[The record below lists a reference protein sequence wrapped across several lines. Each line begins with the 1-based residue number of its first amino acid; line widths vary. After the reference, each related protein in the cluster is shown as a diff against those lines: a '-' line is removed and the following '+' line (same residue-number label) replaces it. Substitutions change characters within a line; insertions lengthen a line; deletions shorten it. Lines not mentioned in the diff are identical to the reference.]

1 MNDSSKKDKVI
12 LDEIKELV
20 IKINYHDHLY
30 YNENKQKISD
40 TEYDALRKDLE
51 NLETQY
57 PHLMLPESP
66 SKKVGSA
73 VSKEFKTYA
82 HNTPMLSLNNGYS
95 EEEVKAFFLKFNK
108 TFNDFKILAETKVDG
123 LSASLIY
130 ENHKLV
136 RALTRGDGLQGEDI
150 TTNIIHVDNVK
161 KKLPIDFPAKLEIR
175 GEVFMPKIAF
185 IKLNEER
192 KANNQQ
198 TFSTARNAASGSI
211 RQLDPEITKQR
222 KLRFFGYTII
232 SKEKYFGETLL
243 DTRNILLNNNFALN
257 TPSALCSSV
266 KEMIAFYNHI
276 NDIRDELEYEIDG
289 IVYKLNSYEQQ
300 KKIGFTSRFPK
311 WALAHKFPAEE
322 VATKIV
328 DVKFQVGRTGSIT
341 PVAILEE
348 VLVGGVK
355 ISRATLHN
363 QDEIKR
369 LNINIGDIV
378 KLQRAGDVI
387 PKIIGVKE
395 TANNKDKIKI
405 TFPSTCPSCNQ
416 KLIKTEKEVALRCI
430 NFDFCEEQI
439 VYRISHFV
447 SRQALNIEG
456 LGEKQIRFLI
466 EKGII
471 KNTDDIFLLKRKH
484 NDSNSINL
492 YQYDGWGKKSV
503 ENLFKAIEK
512 SSTVTFDKFIY
523 SLGIRHVG
531 KELAI
536 TLSNNFKSLEE
547 LIYAFSNLDKE
558 SLPECEGLG
567 EVIINSLQ
575 SYFLNQKCL
584 TLVTNLKNH
593 LNIKYT
599 NNLSQGIYKDKKIV
613 ITGSFES
620 FKRSEIEVKLRSL
633 GGKVLS
639 SISKNTDFLIAG
651 KDAGS
656 KLKKAESMNIDIKGI
671 DFVNDL
677 MNN

>member
-95 EEEVKAFFLKFNK
+95 EEEVKAFFLKLNK

-161 KKLPIDFPAKLEIR
+161 KKLPIEFPEKLEIR

-266 KEMIAFYNHI
+266 EEMIAFFNHI

-447 SRQALNIEG
+447 SRLALNIEG

-484 NDSNSINL
+484 KDNSINL

>member
-1 MNDSSKKDKVI
+1 MNNSRKKEKVI

-40 TEYDALRKDLE
+40 IEYDALRKDLE
-51 NLETQY
+51 NLENQY
-57 PHLMLPESP
+57 PHLMLSESP
-66 SKKVGSA
+66 TKKVGSA
-73 VSKEFKTYA
+73 VSKAFKTYL

-95 EEEVKAFFLKFNK
+95 EEEVKAFFLKLNK

-150 TTNIIHVDNVK
+150 TTNIIHVDNVQ

-185 IKLNEER
+185 IKLNEQR

-322 VATKIV
+322 VVTKIV

-369 LNINIGDIV
+369 LDINIGDIV

-395 TANNKDKIKI
+395 KANNKDKIKI
-405 TFPSTCPSCNQ
+405 TFPSRCPSCNQ
-416 KLIKTEKEVALRCI
+416 KLIKTEKEVALRCL
-430 NFDFCEEQI
+430 NFDFCKEQV

-447 SRQALNIEG
+447 SRLALNIEG

-471 KNTDDIFLLKRKH
+471 KNTDDLFLLKRKH
-484 NDSNSINL
+484 DSKSINL
-492 YQYDGWGKKSV
+492 FQYDGWGKKSV

-512 SSTVTFDKFIY
+512 SSTVNFDKFIY

-593 LNIKYT
+593 LNIEYT

-613 ITGSFES
+613 ITGSFEN

-639 SISKNTDFLIAG
+639 SLSKNTDFLIVG

-656 KLKKAESMNIDIKGI
+656 KLQKAESMNIDIKRI

>member
-1 MNDSSKKDKVI
+1 MNDSNKKDKVI
-12 LDEIKELV
+12 LDEIKELI

-30 YNENKQKISD
+30 YNENNQEISD
-40 TEYDALRKDLE
+40 TEYDELRKDLE

-66 SKKVGSA
+66 SKKVGST
-73 VSKEFKTYA
+73 VSKEFKTYT
-82 HNTPMLSLNNGYS
+82 HSSPMLSLNNGYS
-95 EEEVKAFFLKFNK
+95 EEEVKAFFLKLNK
-108 TFNDFKILAETKVDG
+108 IFNDFKILAETKVDG

-130 ENHKLV
+130 ENHKIV

-161 KKLPIDFPAKLEIR
+161 KKLPIDFPKKLEIR
-175 GEVFMPKIAF
+175 GEIFMPKTEF
-185 IKLNEER
+185 IRLNEER
-192 KANNQQ
+192 KSNNKQ

-243 DTRNILLNNNFALN
+243 DTRNILLKNNFALN
-257 TPSALCSSV
+257 TPSAICSSV
-266 KEMIAFYNHI
+266 KEMMAFYNHI

-369 LNINIGDIV
+369 LNLNIGDIV

-395 TANNKDKIKI
+395 KANNRDKIKI
-405 TFPSTCPSCNQ
+405 TFPSSCPSCNK
-416 KLIKTEKEVALRCI
+416 KLIKTNKEVALRCV

-447 SRQALNIEG
+447 SRLALNIEG

-471 KNTDDIFLLKRKH
+471 KNIDDIFLLKRKQET
-484 NDSNSINL
+484 NNINL

-536 TLSNNFKSLEE
+536 SLSNNFKSLEE
-547 LIYAFSNLDKE
+547 FIYAFSNLNKE
-558 SLPECEGLG
+558 SLPECDGLG

-584 TLVTNLKNH
+584 ELVTNLKNH

-599 NNLSQGIYKDKKIV
+599 KNLSQGIYKDKKIV
-613 ITGSFES
+613 ITGSFEN
-620 FKRSEIEVKLRSL
+620 FNRSEIEVKLRSL
-633 GGKVLS
+633 GGKILS

-656 KLKKAESMNIDIKGI
+656 KLQKAESMNLDIKGI

-677 MNN
+677 MSN

>member
-12 LDEIKELV
+12 LDKIKELV

-73 VSKEFKTYA
+73 VGKEFKTYA

-95 EEEVKAFFLKFNK
+95 EEEVKAFFLKLNK
-108 TFNDFKILAETKVDG
+108 TFKDFKILAETKVDG

-161 KKLPIDFPAKLEIR
+161 KNLPIEFPEKLEIR
-175 GEVFMPKIAF
+175 GEVFMPKRVF

-198 TFSTARNAASGSI
+198 IFSTARNAASGSI

-222 KLRFFGYTII
+222 KLRFFGYTIV

-266 KEMIAFYNHI
+266 QEMIAFFNHI

-395 TANNKDKIKI
+395 TANSKDKIKI
-405 TFPSTCPSCNQ
+405 TFPSMCPSCNQ

-447 SRQALNIEG
+447 SRLALNIEG

-466 EKGII
+466 EKGIV

-484 NDSNSINL
+484 KDKSINL

>member
-161 KKLPIDFPAKLEIR
+161 KKLPIEFPEKLEIR

-266 KEMIAFYNHI
+266 EEMIAFFNHI

-447 SRQALNIEG
+447 SRLALNIEG

-484 NDSNSINL
+484 NENSINL

>member
-1 MNDSSKKDKVI
+1 MNDSSKKDKII

-51 NLETQY
+51 NLETKY

-82 HNTPMLSLNNGYS
+82 HNTPMLSLNNGYT
-95 EEEVKAFFLKFNK
+95 EEEVKAFFLKLNK
-108 TFNDFKILAETKVDG
+108 TFKDFKILAETKVDG

-150 TTNIIHVDNVK
+150 TNNIIHVDNVK
-161 KKLPIDFPAKLEIR
+161 KNLPIEFPEKLEIR

-198 TFSTARNAASGSI
+198 IFSTARNAASGSI

-222 KLRFFGYTII
+222 KLRFFGYTIV

-266 KEMIAFYNHI
+266 QEMIAFFNHI

-328 DVKFQVGRTGSIT
+328 DVKFQVGRTGTIT

-395 TANNKDKIKI
+395 TANSKDKIKV

-439 VYRISHFV
+439 VHRISHFV
-447 SRQALNIEG
+447 SRLALNIEG

-471 KNTDDIFLLKRKH
+471 KNTDDIFLLKIKH
-484 NDSNSINL
+484 KDNSINL

-512 SSTVTFDKFIY
+512 SSSVAFDKFIY

-536 TLSNNFKSLEE
+536 TLSNNFNSLEE

>member
-95 EEEVKAFFLKFNK
+95 EEEVKAFFLKLNK
-108 TFNDFKILAETKVDG
+108 TFKDFKILAETKVDG

-150 TTNIIHVDNVK
+150 TSNIIHVDNVK
-161 KKLPIDFPAKLEIR
+161 KNLPIEFPEKLEIR

-198 TFSTARNAASGSI
+198 IFSTARNAASGSI

-266 KEMIAFYNHI
+266 EEMIAFFNHI
-276 NDIRDELEYEIDG
+276 NDKRDQLEYEIDG

-322 VATKIV
+322 VTTKIV
-328 DVKFQVGRTGSIT
+328 DVKFQVGRTGTIT
-341 PVAILEE
+341 PVAMLEE

-395 TANNKDKIKI
+395 TANSKDKIKV

-439 VYRISHFV
+439 VHRISHFV
-447 SRQALNIEG
+447 SRLALNIEG

-484 NDSNSINL
+484 NDNSINL

-656 KLKKAESMNIDIKGI
+656 KLKKAESMKIDIKGI

>member
-1 MNDSSKKDKVI
+1 MNDSSKTDKVI
-12 LDEIKELV
+12 LDKIKELV

-30 YNENKQKISD
+30 YNKNKQKISD
-40 TEYDALRKDLE
+40 TEYDTLRKELE

-57 PHLMLPESP
+57 PHLMLTESP
-66 SKKVGSA
+66 SKKVGSS

-82 HNTPMLSLNNGYS
+82 HNIPMLSLNNGYS
-95 EEEVKAFFLKFNK
+95 EEEVNAFFLKFSK

-136 RALTRGDGLQGEDI
+136 RALTRGDGFQGEDI
-150 TTNIIHVDNVK
+150 TANIIHVDNVK
-161 KKLPIDFPAKLEIR
+161 KKLPNDFPAKLEIR
-175 GEVFMPKIAF
+175 GEVFMPKITF

-192 KANNQQ
+192 KKNNQQ

-222 KLRFFGYTII
+222 KLRFFGYSII
-232 SKEKYFGETLL
+232 SMEKYFGETLL

-266 KEMIAFYNHI
+266 KEMIAFYKHI
-276 NDIRDELEYEIDG
+276 NDIRNKLEYEIDG

-395 TANNKDKIKI
+395 IANNKDKIKI
-405 TFPSTCPSCNQ
+405 TFPSMCPSCNQ

-430 NFDFCEEQI
+430 NYDFCEEQI

-447 SRQALNIEG
+447 SRLALNIEG

-471 KNTDDIFLLKRKH
+471 KNIDDIFLLKRKQE
-484 NDSNSINL
+484 SNNINL

-547 LIYAFSNLDKE
+547 LIYAFSNLDKK

-575 SYFLNQKCL
+575 SFFLNQKCL
-584 TLVTNLKNH
+584 TLVTNLKSY
-593 LNIKYT
+593 LNIEYI

-613 ITGSFES
+613 ITGSFENL
-620 FKRSEIEVKLRSL
+620 KRSEIEVKLRSL
-633 GGKVLS
+633 GGKVVS
-639 SISKNTDFLIAG
+639 SISKKTDFLIAG

-656 KLKKAESMNIDIKGI
+656 KLQKAKSMKIDIKGI

>member
-1 MNDSSKKDKVI
+1 MNDSSKKEKAI

-20 IKINYHDHLY
+20 IKINYHDKLY

-51 NLETQY
+51 NLETKY

-66 SKKVGSA
+66 SKKVGST
-73 VSKEFKTYA
+73 VSKEFKTYL

-95 EEEVKAFFLKFNK
+95 EEEVKAFFLKLNK
-108 TFNDFKILAETKVDG
+108 TFKDFKILAETKVDG

-150 TTNIIHVDNVK
+150 TNNIIHVDNVK
-161 KKLPIDFPAKLEIR
+161 KKLPIEFPEKLEIR
-175 GEVFMPKIAF
+175 GEVFMPKRTF

-266 KEMIAFYNHI
+266 EEMIAFFNHI

-328 DVKFQVGRTGSIT
+328 DVKFQVGRTGTIT

-395 TANNKDKIKI
+395 TANSKDKIKI

-447 SRQALNIEG
+447 SRLALNIEG

-484 NDSNSINL
+484 KDNSINL

-584 TLVTNLKNH
+584 NLVTNLKNH

>member
-95 EEEVKAFFLKFNK
+95 EEEVKAFFLKLNK

-161 KKLPIDFPAKLEIR
+161 KKLPIDFPEKLEIR

-266 KEMIAFYNHI
+266 EEMIAFYNHI

-484 NDSNSINL
+484 EENSINL

-656 KLKKAESMNIDIKGI
+656 KLQKAESMNIDIKGI

>member
-1 MNDSSKKDKVI
+1 MNNSRKKEKVI

-40 TEYDALRKDLE
+40 IEYDALRKDLE
-51 NLETQY
+51 NLENQY
-57 PHLMLPESP
+57 PHLMLSESP
-66 SKKVGSA
+66 TKKVGSA
-73 VSKEFKTYA
+73 VSKAFKTYL

-95 EEEVKAFFLKFNK
+95 EEEIKAFFLKLNK
-108 TFNDFKILAETKVDG
+108 AFNDFKILAETKVDG

-136 RALTRGDGLQGEDI
+136 KALTRGDGLQGEDI
-150 TTNIIHVDNVK
+150 TTNIIHVDNVQ

-322 VATKIV
+322 VITKIV

-369 LNINIGDIV
+369 LNLFIGDTV

-387 PKIIGVKE
+387 PKIVGVFKSSGTKE
-395 TANNKDKIKI
+395 RIKIKA
-405 TFPSTCPSCNQ
+405 PKKCPGC
-416 KLIKTEKEVALRCI
+416 KEDLVKTENEVALRCL
-430 NFDFCEEQI
+430 NYDGCKEQI
-439 VYRISHFV
+439 IHRICHFV
-447 SRQALNIEG
+447 SKQALNIDG
-456 LGEKQIRFLI
+456 LGEKQIRFFWN
-466 EKGII
+466 KSII
-471 KNTDDIFLLKRKH
+471 KSLEDIFNLKNKH
-484 NDSNSINL
+484 DLNQINL
-492 YQYDGWGKKSV
+492 YQYEGWGKKSV
-503 ENLFKAIEK
+503 DNLFKSIKK
-512 SSTVTFDKFIY
+512 SSNVSFDKFIY
-523 SLGIRHVG
+523 ALGIRHVG
-531 KELAI
+531 KELASI
-536 TLSNNFKSLEE
+536 LGKNFNNLDSLIQAFSSQAENNADQIEGIGEIIVKSLRN
-547 LIYAFSNLDKE
+547 YFSNKKNL
-558 SLPECEGLG
+558 
-567 EVIINSLQ
+567 EVIRRTAKL
-575 SYFLNQKCL
+575 LD
-584 TLVTNLKNH
+584 
-593 LNIKYT
+593 IKYDEQRS
-599 NNLSQGIYKDKKIV
+599 NGIYTNHKIV
-613 ITGSFES
+613 ITGSFEGYS
-620 FKRSEIEVKLRSL
+620 RTQIEEKIKSL
-633 GGKVLS
+633 GGKIGS
-639 SISKNTDFLIAG
+639 SVSKNTNFLIVG
-651 KDAGS
+651 EDPGNKFI
-656 KLKKAESMNIDIKGI
+656 KAKGLNINIKGL
-671 DFVNDL
+671 DFIVSL
-677 MNN
+677 MKD

>member
-1 MNDSSKKDKVI
+1 MNDSIKTEKAV
-12 LDEIKELV
+12 LNEIKELV
-20 IKINYHDHLY
+20 FKINYHDNLY
-30 YNENKQKISD
+30 YNENRQKISD
-40 TEYDALRKDLE
+40 NDYDSLRKKLE
-51 NLETQY
+51 SLETKYQ
-57 PHLMLPESP
+57 HLTLPKSP
-66 SKKVGSA
+66 TKKVGSA

-82 HNTPMLSLNNGYS
+82 HSTPMLSLNNGYS
-95 EEEVKAFFLKFNK
+95 EEEVKNFFLKFNK
-108 TFNDFKILAETKVDG
+108 IFNNYEILAETKVDG

-130 ENHKLV
+130 DNHKLV
-136 RALTRGDGLQGEDI
+136 KALTRGDGLQGEDI
-150 TTNIIHVDNVK
+150 TNNIMFVDDVK
-161 KKLPIDFPAKLEIR
+161 KKLPINFPGKLEIR
-175 GEVFMPKIAF
+175 GEVFMPKDAF

-192 KANNQQ
+192 KANNKQ

-211 RQLDPEITKQR
+211 RQLDPKITKQR

-232 SKEKYFGETLL
+232 CKEKYFGRTLL
-243 DTRNILLNNNFALN
+243 DTRSILLKNDFALN
-257 TPSALCSSV
+257 MPSALCSSV
-266 KEMIAFYNHI
+266 KEMMVFYNRI

-300 KKIGFTSRFPK
+300 NKIGFTSRFPK

-322 VATKIV
+322 VTTKIV

-369 LNINIGDIV
+369 LNLNIGDIV

-405 TFPSTCPSCNQ
+405 TFPSKCPSCNHR
-416 KLIKTEKEVALRCI
+416 LIKIEKEVALRCI
-430 NFDFCEEQI
+430 NFDFCKEQI

-466 EKGII
+466 EKDII
-471 KNTDDIFLLKRKH
+471 KNADDIFLLKRKL
-484 NDSNSINL
+484 NSKSINL

-503 ENLFKAIEK
+503 ENLFKAIDK
-512 SSTVTFDKFIY
+512 SSTVSFDKFIY

-558 SLPECEGLG
+558 SLSECEGLG

-575 SYFLNQKCL
+575 SYFLSQKCL
-584 TLVTNLKNH
+584 TLVTNLKSH
-593 LNIKYT
+593 LNINYT
-599 NNLSQGIYKDKKIV
+599 YNLPQGTYKDKKIV
-613 ITGSFES
+613 ITGSFEN
-620 FKRSEIEVKLRSL
+620 FTRSEIEVKLRSL

-656 KLKKAESMNIDIKGI
+656 KLQKAELMNIDIKGI
-671 DFVNDL
+671 DFVNNL
-677 MNN
+677 MNF

>member
-1 MNDSSKKDKVI
+1 MNDSIKTDKVI
-12 LDEIKELV
+12 LDKIKELV

-51 NLETQY
+51 NLETKY
-57 PHLMLPESP
+57 PHLMLTESP
-66 SKKVGSA
+66 SKKVGSE

-95 EEEVKAFFLKFNK
+95 EEEVKSFFLKFSK
-108 TFNDFKILAETKVDG
+108 TFNNFKILAETKVDG

-161 KKLPIDFPAKLEIR
+161 KKLPGDFPAKLEIR

-266 KEMIAFYNHI
+266 KEMIAFYKHI
-276 NDIRDELEYEIDG
+276 NDTRDELEYEIDG
-289 IVYKLNSYEQQ
+289 IVYKLNSYKQQ

-378 KLQRAGDVI
+378 RLQRAGDVI

-395 TANNKDKIKI
+395 TANDKDKIKI
-405 TFPSTCPSCNQ
+405 TFPSLCPSCNQ

-430 NFDFCEEQI
+430 NFDFCKEQI

-456 LGEKQIRFLI
+456 LGEKQIRFLL
-466 EKGII
+466 EKHII
-471 KNTDDIFLLKRKH
+471 KNIDDIFLLKRKQ
-484 NDSNSINL
+484 DSNKINL

-547 LIYAFSNLDKE
+547 FIYVFSNLDKE
-558 SLPECEGLG
+558 SLPEYEGVG

-575 SYFLNQKCL
+575 SFFLNQKLL

-593 LNIKYT
+593 LNIEYT

-613 ITGSFES
+613 ITGSFENL
-620 FKRSEIEVKLRSL
+620 KRNEIEVKLRSL
-633 GGKVLS
+633 GGKVVS
-639 SISKNTDFLIAG
+639 SISKKTDFLIAG

-656 KLKKAESMNIDIKGI
+656 KLQKAKSMNIDIKGI
-671 DFVNDL
+671 DFVDDL

>member
-20 IKINYHDHLY
+20 IKINYHDQLY

-51 NLETQY
+51 KLENQY

-82 HNTPMLSLNNGYS
+82 HNTPMLSLNNGYT
-95 EEEVKAFFLKFNK
+95 EEEVKAFFLKLNK
-108 TFNDFKILAETKVDG
+108 TFKDFKILAETKVDG

-161 KKLPIDFPAKLEIR
+161 KKLPIEFPEKLEIR
-175 GEVFMPKIAF
+175 GEVFMPKRAF

-266 KEMIAFYNHI
+266 QEMIAFFNHI

-328 DVKFQVGRTGSIT
+328 DVKFQVGRTGTIT

-395 TANNKDKIKI
+395 TANSKDKIKI

-447 SRQALNIEG
+447 SRLALNIEG

-484 NDSNSINL
+484 KDNSINL

-593 LNIKYT
+593 LNIQYT

>member
-1 MNDSSKKDKVI
+1 MNDSNKKDKVI
-12 LDEIKELV
+12 LDEIKELI

-30 YNENKQKISD
+30 YNENNQEISD
-40 TEYDALRKDLE
+40 TEYDELRKDLE

-73 VSKEFKTYA
+73 VSKEFKTYT
-82 HNTPMLSLNNGYS
+82 HNSPMLSLNNGYS
-95 EEEVKAFFLKFNK
+95 EEEVKAFFLKLNK
-108 TFNDFKILAETKVDG
+108 IFNDFKILAETKVDG

-130 ENHKLV
+130 ENHKIV

-161 KKLPIDFPAKLEIR
+161 KKLPIDFPKKLEIR
-175 GEVFMPKIAF
+175 GEIFMPKTEF
-185 IKLNEER
+185 IRLNEER
-192 KANNQQ
+192 KSNNKQ

-243 DTRNILLNNNFALN
+243 DTRNILLKNNFALN
-257 TPSALCSSV
+257 TPSAICSSV
-266 KEMIAFYNHI
+266 KEMMAFYNHI

-369 LNINIGDIV
+369 LNLNIGDIV

-395 TANNKDKIKI
+395 KANNRDKRKI
-405 TFPSTCPSCNQ
+405 TFPSSCPSCNK
-416 KLIKTEKEVALRCI
+416 KLIKTNKEVALRCV

-447 SRQALNIEG
+447 SRLALNIEG

-471 KNTDDIFLLKRKH
+471 KNIDDIFLLKRKQET
-484 NDSNSINL
+484 NNINL

-536 TLSNNFKSLEE
+536 SLSNNFKSLEE
-547 LIYAFSNLDKE
+547 FIYAFSNLNKE
-558 SLPECEGLG
+558 SLPECDGLG

-584 TLVTNLKNH
+584 ELVTNLKNH

-599 NNLSQGIYKDKKIV
+599 KNLSQGIYKDKKIV
-613 ITGSFES
+613 ITGSFEN
-620 FKRSEIEVKLRSL
+620 FNRSEIEVKLRSL
-633 GGKVLS
+633 GGKILS

-656 KLKKAESMNIDIKGI
+656 KLQKAESMNLDIKGI

-677 MNN
+677 MSN

>member
-1 MNDSSKKDKVI
+1 MNNSSKTDKVV
-12 LDEIKELV
+12 LNEIKELV
-20 IKINYHDHLY
+20 TKINYHDQLY
-30 YNENKQKISD
+30 YNENKQIISD

-57 PHLMLPESP
+57 PHLMLRESP
-66 SKKVGSA
+66 TKKVGSA

-82 HNTPMLSLNNGYS
+82 HNSPMLSLNNGYS
-95 EEEVKAFFLKFNK
+95 EEEVKTFFLKFSK
-108 TFNDFKILAETKVDG
+108 RFNDFKILAETKVDG

-300 KKIGFTSRFPK
+300 KNIGFTSRFPK

-322 VATKIV
+322 VATKII

-348 VLVGGVK
+348 VLIGGVK

-369 LNINIGDIV
+369 LDINIGDIV

-387 PKIIGVKE
+387 PKIIGVREK
-395 TANNKDKIKI
+395 ANNKDKIKI
-405 TFPSTCPSCNQ
+405 TFPSRCPSCNQ
-416 KLIKTEKEVALRCI
+416 KLIKTEKEVAFRCV
-430 NFDFCEEQI
+430 NFDFCEEQV

-447 SRQALNIEG
+447 SRLALNIEG

-471 KNTDDIFLLKRKH
+471 KNTDDIFLLKRKQ
-484 NDSNSINL
+484 DSNSINL

-547 LIYAFSNLDKE
+547 LIYTFSNLDKE
-558 SLPECEGLG
+558 ILPECEGLG

-599 NNLSQGIYKDKKIV
+599 NNFTQGIYKDKKIV
-613 ITGSFES
+613 ITGSFEN
-620 FKRSEIEVKLRSL
+620 FTRSEIEAKLRSL

-651 KDAGS
+651 KDTGS
-656 KLKKAESMNIDIKGI
+656 KLQKAESMNIDIKGI

>member
-1 MNDSSKKDKVI
+1 MNDSSKKDKII

-20 IKINYHDHLY
+20 IKINYHDQLY

-51 NLETQY
+51 TLETQY

-95 EEEVKAFFLKFNK
+95 EEEVKAFFLKLNK
-108 TFNDFKILAETKVDG
+108 TFKDFKILAETKVDG

-150 TTNIIHVDNVK
+150 TSNIIHVDNVK
-161 KKLPIDFPAKLEIR
+161 KNLPIEFPEKLEIR

-198 TFSTARNAASGSI
+198 IFSTARNAASGSI

-222 KLRFFGYTII
+222 KLRFFGYTIV

-266 KEMIAFYNHI
+266 QEMIAFFNHI

-328 DVKFQVGRTGSIT
+328 DVKFQVGRTGTIT

-395 TANNKDKIKI
+395 TANSKDKIKI

-447 SRQALNIEG
+447 SRLALNIEG

-484 NDSNSINL
+484 KDNSINL

>member
-266 KEMIAFYNHI
+266 QEMIAFYNHI

-447 SRQALNIEG
+447 SRLALNIEG

-484 NDSNSINL
+484 KDNSINL

-656 KLKKAESMNIDIKGI
+656 KLQKAESMNIDIKGI

>member
-20 IKINYHDHLY
+20 IKINYHDQLY

-40 TEYDALRKDLE
+40 TEYDALRKNLE

-82 HNTPMLSLNNGYS
+82 HNTPMLSLNNGYT
-95 EEEVKAFFLKFNK
+95 EEEVKAFFLKLNK
-108 TFNDFKILAETKVDG
+108 TFKDFKILAETKVDG

-161 KKLPIDFPAKLEIR
+161 KSLPIEFPEKLEIR

-198 TFSTARNAASGSI
+198 IFSTARNAASGSI

-243 DTRNILLNNNFALN
+243 ETRNILLNNNFALN

-266 KEMIAFYNHI
+266 EEMIAFFNYI

-322 VATKIV
+322 VTTKIV
-328 DVKFQVGRTGSIT
+328 DVKFQVGRTGTIT

-378 KLQRAGDVI
+378 KVQRAGDVI

-395 TANNKDKIKI
+395 TANSKDKIKV

-447 SRQALNIEG
+447 SRLALNIEG
-456 LGEKQIRFLI
+456 LGEKQIRFLL

-484 NDSNSINL
+484 KDNSINL

-523 SLGIRHVG
+523 ALGIRHVG

>member
-1 MNDSSKKDKVI
+1 MNDSIKKDKVI

-20 IKINYHDHLY
+20 IKINYHDQLY

-95 EEEVKAFFLKFNK
+95 EEEVKAFFLKLNK
-108 TFNDFKILAETKVDG
+108 TFKDFKILAETKVDG

-150 TTNIIHVDNVK
+150 TNNIIHVDNVK
-161 KKLPIDFPAKLEIR
+161 EKLPSDFPAKLEIR

-198 TFSTARNAASGSI
+198 IFSTARNAASGSI

-222 KLRFFGYTII
+222 KLRFFGYTIV

-266 KEMIAFYNHI
+266 QEMIAFFNHI

-328 DVKFQVGRTGSIT
+328 DVKFQVGRTGTIT

-395 TANNKDKIKI
+395 TANSKDKIKI

-447 SRQALNIEG
+447 SRLALNIEG

-471 KNTDDIFLLKRKH
+471 KNTDDIFLLKKKH
-484 NDSNSINL
+484 KDNSINL

>member
-1 MNDSSKKDKVI
+1 M
-12 LDEIKELV
+12 
-20 IKINYHDHLY
+20 
-30 YNENKQKISD
+30 
-40 TEYDALRKDLE
+40 
-51 NLETQY
+51 
-57 PHLMLPESP
+57 
-66 SKKVGSA
+66 
-73 VSKEFKTYA
+73 
-82 HNTPMLSLNNGYS
+82 
-95 EEEVKAFFLKFNK
+95 
-108 TFNDFKILAETKVDG
+108 
-123 LSASLIY
+123 
-130 ENHKLV
+130 
-136 RALTRGDGLQGEDI
+136 
-150 TTNIIHVDNVK
+150 
-161 KKLPIDFPAKLEIR
+161 
-175 GEVFMPKIAF
+175 
-185 IKLNEER
+185 
-192 KANNQQ
+192 
-198 TFSTARNAASGSI
+198 
-211 RQLDPEITKQR
+211 
-222 KLRFFGYTII
+222 
-232 SKEKYFGETLL
+232 
-243 DTRNILLNNNFALN
+243 
-257 TPSALCSSV
+257 
-266 KEMIAFYNHI
+266 
-276 NDIRDELEYEIDG
+276 
-289 IVYKLNSYEQQ
+289 
-300 KKIGFTSRFPK
+300 
-311 WALAHKFPAEE
+311 
-322 VATKIV
+322 
-328 DVKFQVGRTGSIT
+328 
-341 PVAILEE
+341 
-348 VLVGGVK
+348 LVGGVK

-395 TANNKDKIKI
+395 TANSKDKIKI

-447 SRQALNIEG
+447 SRLALNIEG

-484 NDSNSINL
+484 KDNSINL

>member
-1 MNDSSKKDKVI
+1 MNNSSKKDKKI
-12 LDEIKELV
+12 FDEIKNLV
-20 IKINYHDHLY
+20 IEINHHDYLY
-30 YNENKQKISD
+30 YNKNEQEISD
-40 TEYDALRKDLE
+40 IEYDTLKKKLE
-51 NLETQY
+51 NLEIQY
-57 PHLMLPESP
+57 PHLILPGSP
-66 SKKVGSA
+66 TKKVGGA
-73 VSKEFKTYA
+73 VSREFKTYA

-95 EEEVKAFFLKFNK
+95 EEEVKKFFLKFKK
-108 TFNDFKILAETKVDG
+108 TFEDFEILAETKVDG

-130 ENHKLV
+130 KRHTLV

-150 TTNIIHVDNVK
+150 TNNIMYVDDVK
-161 KKLPIDFPAKLEIR
+161 KNLPFDFPSELEIR
-175 GEVFMPKIAF
+175 GEVFMPKDAF

-192 KANNQQ
+192 KANKKQ

-211 RQLDPEITKQR
+211 RHLDPEITKR
-222 KLRFFGYTII
+222 RHLRFFGYTII
-232 SKEKYFGETLL
+232 SKEKYFGKTLL
-243 DTRNILLNNNFALN
+243 NTRDILLNNDFALN
-257 TPSALCSSV
+257 TPSALCSSI
-266 KEMIAFYNHI
+266 EDMLAFYNQI
-276 NDIRDELEYEIDG
+276 NETRDELEYEIDG

-300 KKIGFTSRFPK
+300 KKLGFTSRFPK

-322 VATKIV
+322 VTTKII

-369 LNINIGDIV
+369 LNINIGDMV

-387 PKIIGVKE
+387 PKIVGLKDSSK
-395 TANNKDKIKI
+395 NKNKIKI
-405 TFPSTCPSCNQ
+405 SFPSTCPSCGQ
-416 KLIKTEKEVALRCI
+416 KLIKTEKEVALRCV
-430 NFDFCEEQI
+430 NYDFCEEQI
-439 VYRISHFV
+439 IYRISHFV

-456 LGEKQIRFLI
+456 LGEKQIRFLK

-471 KNTDDIFLLKRKH
+471 KNFDDIFLLKRKH
-484 NDSNSINL
+484 ESNIINL

-512 SSTVTFDKFIY
+512 SSTVPFHKFLY

-536 TLSNNFKSLEE
+536 SLSNNFKSLEE
-547 LIYAFSNLDKE
+547 LIDTFSNLDRE
-558 SLPECEGLG
+558 NLPEIDGLG
-567 EVIINSLQ
+567 EIIINSLE
-575 SYFLNQKCL
+575 SYFLNKKCL
-584 TLVTNLKNH
+584 TIIINLKSH

-613 ITGSFES
+613 ITGSFENAT
-620 FKRSEIEVKLRSL
+620 RSEIELKLRSL
-633 GGKVLS
+633 GGKVTS

-656 KLKKAESMNIDIKGI
+656 KLEKARAMEINIKGI
-671 DFVNDL
+671 EFVNNL
-677 MNN
+677 MND

>member
-1 MNDSSKKDKVI
+1 MNDSSKKDKII
-12 LDEIKELV
+12 LNKIKELV
-20 IKINYHDHLY
+20 IKINYHDRLY
-30 YNENKQKISD
+30 YNENNQKISD
-40 TEYDALRKDLE
+40 IEYDALRKDLE

-66 SKKVGSA
+66 TKKVGSK
-73 VSKEFKTYA
+73 VSKEFKTYT

-95 EEEVKAFFLKFNK
+95 EEEVKAFFLKLNK

-150 TTNIIHVDNVK
+150 TTNIVYVDNIK

-175 GEVFMPKIAF
+175 GEVFMPKITF

-232 SKEKYFGETLL
+232 TEEKYFGRTLL
-243 DTRNILLNNNFALN
+243 DTRNILLKNNFVLN

-266 KEMIAFYNHI
+266 KEMIAFYNYI
-276 NDIRDELEYEIDG
+276 NDIRDTLEYDIDG

-355 ISRATLHN
+355 IGRATLHN
-363 QDEIKR
+363 QDEIRR

-439 VYRISHFV
+439 VHRISHFV
-447 SRQALNIEG
+447 SRLALNIEG

-484 NDSNSINL
+484 DTNDINL

-503 ENLFKAIEK
+503 ENLFKSIEK

-531 KELAI
+531 KELSI
-536 TLSNNFKSLEE
+536 TLSNNFKSLEK

-584 TLVTNLKNH
+584 KLVKNLKNH
-593 LNIKYT
+593 LNIEYT
-599 NNLSQGIYKDKKIV
+599 NNLSHGIYKDKKIV

-639 SISKNTDFLIAG
+639 SISKSTDFLIAG

-656 KLKKAESMNIDIKGI
+656 KLQKAESMNIDIKGI

-677 MNN
+677 MND

>member
-40 TEYDALRKDLE
+40 TEYDALRKELE

-82 HNTPMLSLNNGYS
+82 HNTPMLSLNNGYT
-95 EEEVKAFFLKFNK
+95 EEEVKAFFLKLNK
-108 TFNDFKILAETKVDG
+108 TFKDFKILAETKVDG

-150 TTNIIHVDNVK
+150 TTNIIYVDNVK
-161 KKLPIDFPAKLEIR
+161 KKLPIEFPEKLEIR
-175 GEVFMPKIAF
+175 GEVFMPKRVF

-266 KEMIAFYNHI
+266 EEMIAFFNHI
-276 NDIRDELEYEIDG
+276 NDKRDQLEYEIDG

-341 PVAILEE
+341 PVAILKE

-395 TANNKDKIKI
+395 TANSKDKIKI

-430 NFDFCEEQI
+430 NFDFCEEQV

-447 SRQALNIEG
+447 SRLALNIEG

-471 KNTDDIFLLKRKH
+471 KNTDDIFLLKTKH
-484 NDSNSINL
+484 KDNSINL

>member
-1 MNDSSKKDKVI
+1 
-12 LDEIKELV
+12 
-20 IKINYHDHLY
+20 
-30 YNENKQKISD
+30 
-40 TEYDALRKDLE
+40 
-51 NLETQY
+51 
-57 PHLMLPESP
+57 
-66 SKKVGSA
+66 
-73 VSKEFKTYA
+73 
-82 HNTPMLSLNNGYS
+82 
-95 EEEVKAFFLKFNK
+95 
-108 TFNDFKILAETKVDG
+108 
-123 LSASLIY
+123 
-130 ENHKLV
+130 
-136 RALTRGDGLQGEDI
+136 
-150 TTNIIHVDNVK
+150 
-161 KKLPIDFPAKLEIR
+161 
-175 GEVFMPKIAF
+175 MPKITF

-211 RQLDPEITKQR
+211 RQLDPEITKKR

-257 TPSALCSSV
+257 KPSALCSSV

-276 NDIRDELEYEIDG
+276 NDIRDKLEYEIDG

-395 TANNKDKIKI
+395 TANSKDKIKI

-439 VYRISHFV
+439 VHRISHFV
-447 SRQALNIEG
+447 SRLALNIEG

-484 NDSNSINL
+484 NDNSINL

-547 LIYAFSNLDKE
+547 FIYAFSNLDKE

-656 KLKKAESMNIDIKGI
+656 KLKKAESMKIDIKGI

>member
-1 MNDSSKKDKVI
+1 MNDSSKTDKAI

-20 IKINYHDHLY
+20 IKINYHDQLY

-51 NLETQY
+51 NLEIKY

-66 SKKVGSA
+66 SKKVGGT
-73 VSKEFKTYA
+73 VGKEFKTYA
-82 HNTPMLSLNNGYS
+82 HNSPMLSLNNGYS

-130 ENHKLV
+130 EDHKLV

-150 TTNIIHVDNVK
+150 TSNIIHVDNVK

-257 TPSALCSSV
+257 TPSALCSSF

-322 VATKIV
+322 VTTKIV

-341 PVAILEE
+341 PVAILKE

-369 LNINIGDIV
+369 LNIDIGDIV

-387 PKIIGVKE
+387 PKIVGVKE
-395 TANNKDKIKI
+395 KANNRDKIKI
-405 TFPSTCPSCNQ
+405 TFPLRCPSCGQ

-430 NFDFCEEQI
+430 NFDFCNEQI

-447 SRQALNIEG
+447 SRMALNIEG
-456 LGEKQIRFLI
+456 LGEKQIRFLL

-471 KNTDDIFLLKRKH
+471 KNIDDIFLLKRKH
-484 NDSNSINL
+484 EASSINL
-492 YQYDGWGKKSV
+492 NQYDGWGKKSV

-547 LIYAFSNLDKE
+547 LIYVFSNLDKE

-584 TLVTNLKNH
+584 KLVTNLKNH
-593 LNIKYT
+593 LNIEYI

-613 ITGSFES
+613 ITGVFEN
-620 FKRSEIEVKLRSL
+620 FKRSEIESKLKSL

-639 SISKNTDFLIAG
+639 SVSKNTDFLIAG

-656 KLKKAESMNIDIKGI
+656 KMQKAQLMNIDIKGI

-677 MNN
+677 MKN

>member
-1 MNDSSKKDKVI
+1 MNDSSKTDKVI
-12 LDEIKELV
+12 LEEIKELV

-40 TEYDALRKDLE
+40 IEYDALRKDLE

-66 SKKVGSA
+66 TKKVGSA

-95 EEEVKAFFLKFNK
+95 EEEVKAFFLKLNK

-150 TTNIIHVDNVK
+150 TTNIIHVDNVQ

-185 IKLNEER
+185 IKLNEQR

-395 TANNKDKIKI
+395 KANNKDKKKI
-405 TFPSTCPSCNQ
+405 TFPSRCPSCNQ
-416 KLIKTEKEVALRCI
+416 KLIKAEKEVALRCV
-430 NFDFCEEQI
+430 NYDFCEEQV

-447 SRQALNIEG
+447 L
-456 LGEKQIRFLI
+456 
-466 EKGII
+466 
-471 KNTDDIFLLKRKH
+471 
-484 NDSNSINL
+484 
-492 YQYDGWGKKSV
+492 
-503 ENLFKAIEK
+503 
-512 SSTVTFDKFIY
+512 
-523 SLGIRHVG
+523 
-531 KELAI
+531 
-536 TLSNNFKSLEE
+536 TLSTFIIL
-547 LIYAFSNLDKE
+547 L
-558 SLPECEGLG
+558 
-567 EVIINSLQ
+567 VI
-575 SYFLNQKCL
+575 
-584 TLVTNLKNH
+584 
-593 LNIKYT
+593 
-599 NNLSQGIYKDKKIV
+599 
-613 ITGSFES
+613 
-620 FKRSEIEVKLRSL
+620 
-633 GGKVLS
+633 S
-639 SISKNTDFLIAG
+639 SP
-651 KDAGS
+651 
-656 KLKKAESMNIDIKGI
+656 
-671 DFVNDL
+671 
-677 MNN
+677 

>member
-1 MNDSSKKDKVI
+1 MSDSSKKDKVI
-12 LDEIKELV
+12 LDKIKELV

-51 NLETQY
+51 NLETKY

-82 HNTPMLSLNNGYS
+82 HNTPMLSLNNGYT
-95 EEEVKAFFLKFNK
+95 EEEVKAFFLKLNK
-108 TFNDFKILAETKVDG
+108 TFKDFKILAETKVDG

-150 TTNIIHVDNVK
+150 TTNIIHVDNIK
-161 KKLPIDFPAKLEIR
+161 KKLPIEFPEKLEIR

-266 KEMIAFYNHI
+266 QEMIAFFNHI

-328 DVKFQVGRTGSIT
+328 DVKFQVGRTGTIT

-395 TANNKDKIKI
+395 TANSKDKIKI

-447 SRQALNIEG
+447 SRLALNIEG
-456 LGEKQIRFLI
+456 LGEKQIRLFI

-484 NDSNSINL
+484 KDNSINL

>member
-1 MNDSSKKDKVI
+1 MNNSRKKDKVI
-12 LDEIKELV
+12 LGEIKELV

-40 TEYDALRKDLE
+40 IEYDALRKDLE
-51 NLETQY
+51 NLENQY
-57 PHLMLPESP
+57 PHLMLSESP
-66 SKKVGSA
+66 TKKVGSA
-73 VSKEFKTYA
+73 VSKEFKTYV

-95 EEEVKAFFLKFNK
+95 EEEVKGFFLKLNK

-175 GEVFMPKIAF
+175 GEVFMPKSAF
-185 IKLNEER
+185 IKLNEQR
-192 KANNQQ
+192 KANNKQ

-222 KLRFFGYTII
+222 KLRFFGYTVI
-232 SKEKYFGETLL
+232 SKEKYFGKTIL

-322 VATKIV
+322 VATKIL

-355 ISRATLHN
+355 ISRSTLHN

-369 LNINIGDIV
+369 LDINIGDIV

-395 TANNKDKIKI
+395 KANNKDKIKI
-405 TFPSTCPSCNQ
+405 TFPSRCPSCNQ
-416 KLIKTEKEVALRCI
+416 KLIKTEKEVALRCL
-430 NFDFCEEQI
+430 NFDFCKEQV

-447 SRQALNIEG
+447 SRLALNIEG

-466 EKGII
+466 EKGFIQ
-471 KNTDDIFLLKRKH
+471 NTDDIFLLKRKH
-484 NDSNSINL
+484 DSKSINL
-492 YQYDGWGKKSV
+492 FQYDGWGKKSV

-512 SSTVTFDKFIY
+512 GSTVNFDKFIY

-593 LNIKYT
+593 LNIEYT
-599 NNLSQGIYKDKKIV
+599 NNFSQGIYKDKKIV
-613 ITGSFES
+613 ITGSFEN

-656 KLKKAESMNIDIKGI
+656 KLQKAESMNIDIKRI

>member
-95 EEEVKAFFLKFNK
+95 EEEVKAFFLKLNK
-108 TFNDFKILAETKVDG
+108 TFKDFKILAETKVDG

-161 KKLPIDFPAKLEIR
+161 KKLPIEFPEKLEIR

-266 KEMIAFYNHI
+266 EEMIAFFNHI

-447 SRQALNIEG
+447 SRLALNIEG

-484 NDSNSINL
+484 KDNSINL